1 MISKGLFF
9 LMFIITKERKDARA
23 VWAEISKP
31 AVTKKLISVRN
42 CFYPEIS
49 HLLWLNKRWISL
61 LDTSNIKDIAH
72 STEDRDLWEYV
83 MDLMHQM

>member
-1 MISKGLFF
+1 
-9 LMFIITKERKDARA
+9 MFVITKERKDACP
-23 VWAEISKP
+23 VYAEISKS

-61 LDTSNIKDIAH
+61 LDTSPIKDIAY
-72 STEDRDLWEYV
+72 SSEDRDLWEYV
-83 MDLMHQM
+83 MDLMHQI